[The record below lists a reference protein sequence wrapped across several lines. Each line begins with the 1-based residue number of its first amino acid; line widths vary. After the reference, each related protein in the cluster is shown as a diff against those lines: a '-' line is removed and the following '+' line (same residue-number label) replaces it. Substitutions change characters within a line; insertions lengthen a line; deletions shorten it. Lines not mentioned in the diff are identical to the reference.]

1 MMVMPKFSVPR
12 GAVSARIL
20 VGVKS
25 GRVWRVRVGASL
37 RDQRASRVPC
47 TLVSGARTGGLSH
60 CVRKLLTLNP
70 LN

>member
-1 MMVMPKFSVPR
+1 MMVMPKFSATR

-25 GRVWRVRVGASL
+25 GRVWRVRGGVSL

-47 TLVSGARTGGLSH
+47 GAVSGARTGGSEP
-60 CVRKLLTLNP
+60 VRAEIFWH
-70 LN
+70 